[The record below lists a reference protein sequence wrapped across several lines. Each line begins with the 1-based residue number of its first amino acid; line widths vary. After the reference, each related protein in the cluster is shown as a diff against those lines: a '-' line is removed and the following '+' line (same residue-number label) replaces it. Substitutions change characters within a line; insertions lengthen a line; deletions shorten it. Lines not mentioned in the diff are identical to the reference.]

1 MTCATY
7 ETDPETCATRYRAGR
22 CKHCSAGLLASLD
35 AQAAEMAPAT
45 PAPGMC
51 PCGLPVRVGRSR
63 ADDLP
68 CTAATRAASEPR
80 TRGGDRDETPFDR
93 EM

>member
-51 PCGLPVRVGRSR
+51 PCGLPVRERAKPGGRPALYCGDACRQRAKDQRRRSR
-63 ADDLP
+63 
-68 CTAATRAASEPR
+68 
-80 TRGGDRDETPFDR
+80 
-93 EM
+93 